1 VPVNQCGALK
11 NRPALCILV
20 IEVGMSDLAQVDR
33 LFTEINALGKQEKV
47 MLFHRMESLIN
58 ADSEVGEVPIESVF
72 SIWKD
77 RDITLEKIRQKAWR
91 LN

>member
-1 VPVNQCGALK
+1 
-11 NRPALCILV
+11 
-20 IEVGMSDLAQVDR
+20 MDDLAQVDR

-47 MLFHRMESLIN
+47 MLFHKMESLIN
-58 ADSEVGEVPIESVF
+58 ADCEAGEVPIESVF
-72 SIWKD
+72 GIWKD